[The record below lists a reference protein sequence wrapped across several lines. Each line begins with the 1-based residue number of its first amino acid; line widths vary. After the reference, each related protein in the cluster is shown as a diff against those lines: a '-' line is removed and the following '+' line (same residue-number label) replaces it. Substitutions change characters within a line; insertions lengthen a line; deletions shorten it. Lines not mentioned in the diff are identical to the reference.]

1 MKKRE
6 SRRGRESARENEEI
20 KRGRETHSGWC
31 CSFRRRDV
39 GFRETWLPRSSTSRS
54 ASDLRTGLDL
64 DGESSNDTFSL
75 TSKSRE
81 GFDLVF
87 DAMRKIGKM
96 IRTRKKRWREE
107 EDKLLTTRMST
118 LPSSPIF
125 GTPSNNPLLNFNQG
139 GSLFNPFPF
148 LGLASD
154 PSTTAFNMPLSG
166 FSASTSSEGR
176 NENASVVEAKT
187 ISASEAILAILLVVD
202 RGRDGWDG
210 GGSDSRE
217 GVGSREIGS

>member
-1 MKKRE
+1 M
-6 SRRGRESARENEEI
+6 
-20 KRGRETHSGWC
+20 
-31 CSFRRRDV
+31 
-39 GFRETWLPRSSTSRS
+39 
-54 ASDLRTGLDL
+54 DL

-87 DAMRKIGKM
+87 DATRKIGKM

-107 EDKLLTTRMST
+107 EEKLLTTRMST

-148 LGLASD
+148 LGFVSD

-187 ISASEAILAILLVVD
+187 ISASEGILAILLVVEEGTVGMEED
-202 RGRDGWDG
+202 RIPERESVRERLDRDLESLAEG
-210 GGSDSRE
+210 GVLSR
-217 GVGSREIGS
+217 GI